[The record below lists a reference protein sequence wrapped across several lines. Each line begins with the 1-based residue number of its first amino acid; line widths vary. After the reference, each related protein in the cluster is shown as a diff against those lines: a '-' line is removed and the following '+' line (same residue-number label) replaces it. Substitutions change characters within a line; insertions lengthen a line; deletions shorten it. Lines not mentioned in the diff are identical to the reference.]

1 MDIYSAALQ
10 IYNSFIGTAVV
21 YGLLLAVVIFLAFA
35 RRSGFPYIHLGLVCI
50 CGIITQALVAS
61 PIITTADYGRVPG
74 FLLTYLIFYSIQYLI
89 MFLIPIHI
97 AHQQSKQSANNQK
110 KQKVAK
116 RLAYTGY
123 FLAFIVVALLI
134 VALIFFGSING
145 SSYSNYQKVYTFGS
159 LYLAYTLLHWAF
171 VLLWLTIAITL
182 RKEISSIGT
191 FAGFGFLLILMM
203 VGVTINVI
211 GGGVQNAMM
220 SYTVFW
226 AHLFLYHVCC
236 FIATLIA
243 SYFGTIWVQANSV
256 NNIEPSA

>member
-1 MDIYSAALQ
+1 MDKNSAAFQ

-21 YGLLLAVVIFLAFA
+21 YGLLLAVVIFFVFT
-35 RRSGFPYIHLGLVCI
+35 RKSGFPYIHLGLVCI

-74 FLLTYLIFYSIQYLI
+74 FLIAYLLFYSIQHLI
-89 MFLIPIHI
+89 ISLIPIHV

-123 FLAFIVVALLI
+123 FLAFIVIALLI
-134 VALIFFGSING
+134 VAFVFFGSIDATLN
-145 SSYSNYQKVYTFGS
+145 SNYMKAFNG
-159 LYLAYTLLHWAF
+159 LYITYTLLHWAF

-191 FAGFGFLLILMM
+191 FAGFGFFLILMM
-203 VGVTINVI
+203 VGVTIDVV
-211 GGGVQNAMM
+211 GGGVQNETI
-220 SYTVFW
+220 SYAVFW